1 MPKLT
6 IDLPKDVNEALKKK
20 AKADYRSL
28 TNYITIQLIKLAN
41 NEYQNNNQ
49 IIDLSALPEGTTIKT
64 TTQKTLTP
72 EEIEEQK
79 KQSFLSL
86 CKEMYG
92 EKFYKEYA
100 PDITREYLSLLPD
113 NMYYNFAE
121 EMPDRLVRAVY
132 TMPIEKQ
139 KEYIIEMKHYLEEG

>member
-1 MPKLT
+1 MSQVQIELPDDVYKKL
-6 IDLPKDVNEALKKK
+6 KVK
-20 AKADYRSL
+20 AKENYQSL
-28 TNYITIQLIKLAN
+28 RGYITSSLVKQMRG
-41 NEYQNNNQ
+41 EF
-49 IIDLSALPEGTTIKT
+49 IDTSTIPEDTIIKT

-92 EKFYKEYA
+92 EKLYKEYA
-100 PDITREYLSLLPD
+100 PDIIREYLALLPD
-113 NMYYNFAE
+113 NIYYNFAE
-121 EMPDRLVRAVY
+121 EIPDKLVRAVY

-139 KEYIIEMKHYLEEG
+139 KEYIIEMKHYLEE

>member
-1 MPKLT
+1 MSQVQIELPDDVYKKL
-6 IDLPKDVNEALKKK
+6 KVK
-20 AKADYRSL
+20 AKENYQSL
-28 TNYITIQLIKLAN
+28 RGYITSSLVKQMRGELIDTSTIP
-41 NEYQNNNQ
+41 EDT
-49 IIDLSALPEGTTIKT
+49 IIKTKT

-92 EKFYKEYA
+92 EKLYKEYA
-100 PDITREYLSLLPD
+100 PDITHEYLSLLPD

-121 EMPDRLVRAVY
+121 EIPDKLVRAVY

>member
-1 MPKLT
+1 MPQVQ
-6 IDLPKDVNEALKKK
+6 IELPDDVYKKIKVK
-20 AKADYRSL
+20 AKENYQSL
-28 TNYITIQLIKLAN
+28 RGYITSSLVKQIRGEFIDTSTIPEDTIIK
-41 NEYQNNNQ
+41 
-49 IIDLSALPEGTTIKT
+49 TKT
-64 TTQKTLTP
+64 TTQKILTP
-72 EEIEEQK
+72 EEIEEQQ

-121 EMPDRLVRAVY
+121 EIPDRLVRAVY